1 MNILL
6 IGSGGREHALAW
18 KIAGSPLCRA
28 LIAAPGNPGIA
39 DHAECVPVQVDDVEG
54 LLALALDRK
63 IDFVVPGPEVPLV
76 LGLADRLRAAG
87 IPVFGPSAAAARL
100 EGSKGFMKDLCA
112 KYDIPTAA
120 YARFTDGAKAQDFI
134 KKTGAPIVVKAD
146 GLAAGKG
153 VVVAQSVEEASEAAA
168 SMLSAPGAS
177 IVVEQFLD
185 GEEVSYFALTDGRT
199 VLPFASAQDH
209 KRVFDGDKGPNTGG
223 MGAYSPAHLMTPYLE
238 AKILERIVWPTVD
251 AMASEGC
258 PFSGVLYA
266 GIMVCNGEPYLL
278 EYNVRFGDP
287 ECQPLM
293 MRLDSDIVPVLLAAA
308 QGRLADIKSSDLVW
322 SYESALCVVMAA
334 KGYPGPYAKGGAI
347 TRIDEAQALAG
358 VRVFHAGT
366 ARGSDGGVTSDGGRV
381 LGVTARGSSIAQAQS
396 RAYEAVD
403 RIVWPDGFCR
413 RDIGWRAVE
422 SDFRHKRLS
431 SASLKDH
438 F

>member
-18 KIAGSPLCRA
+18 KLASSPLCSR

-39 DHAECVPVQVDDVEG
+39 EHAECVSVQADDVEG
-54 LLALALDRK
+54 LVALAQDRK

-76 LGLADRLRAAG
+76 LGLADRLRAIG
-87 IPVFGPSAAAARL
+87 IPVFGPSQAAARL

-120 YARFTDGAKAQDFI
+120 YARFTDVAKARAFI
-134 KKTGAPIVVKAD
+134 EKTGAPIVVKAD

-153 VVVAQSVEEASEAAA
+153 VVVAQSVEEACQAAD

-209 KRVFDGDKGPNTGG
+209 KRVFDGDEGPNTGG

-251 AMASEGC
+251 AMAAEGC

-266 GIMVCNGEPYLL
+266 GVMVCNGEPYLL

-287 ECQPLM
+287 ECQPIM
-293 MRLDSDIVPVLLAAA
+293 MRLDSDIVPVLLASA
-308 QGRLADIKSSDLVW
+308 QGRLAEVKPSDLVW
-322 SYESALCVVMAA
+322 SYDPALCVVMAA
-334 KGYPGPYAKGGAI
+334 KGYPGSYVRGGKI
-347 TRIDEAQALAG
+347 TGIDAAQALSG

-366 ARGSDGGVTSDGGRV
+366 ARGADGALIAHGGRV
-381 LGVTARGSSIAQAQS
+381 LGGSARGETIARAQS

-403 RIVWPDGFCR
+403 TIVWADGFCR
-413 RDIGWRAVE
+413 RDIGWRAVAE
-422 SDFRHKRLS
+422 QRDRAAARSGRGG
-431 SASLKDH
+431 A
-438 F
+438 